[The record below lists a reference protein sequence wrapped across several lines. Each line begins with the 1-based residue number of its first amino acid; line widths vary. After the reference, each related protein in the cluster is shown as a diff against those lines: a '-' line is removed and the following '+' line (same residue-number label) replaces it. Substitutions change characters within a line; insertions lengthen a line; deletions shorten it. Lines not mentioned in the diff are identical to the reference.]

1 MAMRPTKCRCKTYKY
16 SVVIP
21 ILSAPG
27 DALLSSQDLRLMLL
41 GLSRE
46 QGDIFT

>member
-27 DALLSSQDLRLMLL
+27 DATAQFA
-41 GLSRE
+41 GP
-46 QGDIFT
+46 QAYVTGA